1 MSFSSGK
8 DLTRGNAAWNLLNFA
23 VPFLLAFFLQI
34 FYGTVDVIAVGRF
47 GGGSSDVSAVA
58 SGSEVMQLVASL
70 IAGLTTGAT
79 VLIGQCYG
87 AKDYQS
93 VNRCIGMT
101 LSISLLASILLT
113 AVMVPM
119 IPLIARWL
127 NTPPEAFEQTVAYG
141 TICSWGIVFIFG
153 YNALSAIFRGLGN
166 STAPLIFVGIAC
178 VVNIVGDLLL
188 VIVFHMGV
196 TGVAIATVS
205 SQALSMLFALIF
217 LYRSD
222 FGFRFHARD
231 FRISWK
237 LAWSYATIGIPIGVQ
252 GIVVGLSFLFIFTI
266 VNSMGLA
273 ASAGY
278 GICNKIN
285 GFAMLPAIAFS
296 MAISAATAQN
306 IGAQKP
312 YRAIRTLWLGVGYT
326 MSFGA
331 VALVLL
337 QCFPRQFITLFLEP
351 SGADAEAAIAAA
363 TSYIRSFSWEFILV
377 PIVFCTNGFFNG
389 CGRSFFSMANNLG
402 GTFFVRLPA
411 AYLLSHL
418 SGATLFEVG
427 FAAPLASFV
436 SNVVA
441 LIYRWSGRWRDRRP
455 CGTGGEEFS
464 TVSNGSQSSA

>member
-1 MSFSSGK
+1 MSLAGSR
-8 DLTRGNAAWNLLNFA
+8 DLTRGNATWNLLHFA

-47 GGGSSDVSAVA
+47 GGGSSDVAAVA

-79 VLIGQCYG
+79 VLIGQYYG
-87 AKDYQS
+87 AKDYRN
-93 VNRCIGMT
+93 VRNCIGMT
-101 LSISLLASILLT
+101 LTVSFLASVVLT
-113 AVMVPM
+113 AIMVPM
-119 IPLIARWL
+119 IPRIARWL

-178 VVNIVGDLLL
+178 VVNILGDLLL
-188 VIVFHMGV
+188 VIVFPLGV

-205 SQALSMLFALIF
+205 SQALSMVFALVF
-217 LYRSD
+217 LFRSD
-222 FGFRFHARD
+222 FGFRFQ
-231 FRISWK
+231 FRELRITWN
-237 LAWSYATIGIPIGVQ
+237 LVWLYAKIGVPIGVQ
-252 GIVVGLSFLFIFTI
+252 GIIVGLSFLFIFTI
-266 VNSMGLA
+266 VNSMGVA

-306 IGAQKP
+306 IGARKP
-312 YRAIRTLWLGVGYT
+312 YRAIRTLWIGVGCT
-326 MSFGA
+326 MAFGA

-337 QCFPRQFITLFLEP
+337 QCFPRLFITLFLNP
-351 SGADAEAAIAAA
+351 SGAEAEAAIAAA
-363 TSYIRSFSWEFILV
+363 CSYIRSFSWEFVLV

-411 AYLLSHL
+411 AYLLSRM

-427 FAAPLASFV
+427 FAAPLASLV
-436 SNVVA
+436 SNIVA
-441 LIYRWSGRWRDRRP
+441 LIYLWSGRWRSRGAVR
-455 CGTGGEEFS
+455 
-464 TVSNGSQSSA
+464 